1 MQDTK
6 SRQFEL
12 TAPIVVKRRR
22 KQKKSKAF
30 KEAVRAE
37 QHVTKAMA
45 RVIGATDAGFN
56 AFRKSRKKS
65 QKRDSARYALDIIP
79 NVLDGSAVTM
89 RRISVV
95 PVDLMKAFYTRR
107 TSKLVRKTVR
117 SASRTV
123 SRALV
128 G

>member
-6 SRQFEL
+6 NRQFEL
-12 TAPIVVKRRR
+12 TAPFVIKRRR

-65 QKRDSARYALDIIP
+65 QKRVSARYALDIIP

-89 RRISVV
+89 RRMSVV

-107 TSKLVRKTVR
+107 TSKLVRKTVK